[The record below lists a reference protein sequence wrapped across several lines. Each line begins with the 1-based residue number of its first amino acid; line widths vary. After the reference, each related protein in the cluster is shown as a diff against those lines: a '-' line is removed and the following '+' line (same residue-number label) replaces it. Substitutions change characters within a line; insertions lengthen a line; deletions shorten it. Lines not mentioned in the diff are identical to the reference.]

1 MYQEGLAKARL
12 DREPR
17 IGFRKLSLDL
27 PEGEEFEK

>member
-12 DREPR
+12 DREPL
-17 IGFRKLSLDL
+17 FRKLSLDL

>member
-12 DREPR
+12 DREPP
-17 IGFRKLSLDL
+17 IFRKLSLGL